1 MFRGGI
7 FGRVTRKHFK
17 YERRINIGHET
28 QEIPLTLL
36 NARVTSWLEAY
47 QKNTIKVA
55 FFPISHFRFP
65 FPLVV

>member
-28 QEIPLTLL
+28 QEMPLTLL
-36 NARVTSWLEAY
+36 NARVTIWREVQ
-47 QKNTIKVA
+47 QKTPQK
-55 FFPISHFRFP
+55 
-65 FPLVV
+65 